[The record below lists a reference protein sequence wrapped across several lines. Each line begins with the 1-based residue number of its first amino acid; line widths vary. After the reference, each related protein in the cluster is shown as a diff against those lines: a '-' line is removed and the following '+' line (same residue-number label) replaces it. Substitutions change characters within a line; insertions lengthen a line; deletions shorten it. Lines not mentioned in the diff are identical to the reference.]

1 MRIAVVGGGP
11 GGLYLAALTKQLD
24 PTREVVVWERN
35 AADDTFGFG
44 VVFSDETLSGIE
56 EADST
61 LFAAVERSFARW
73 TDIDVV
79 HRGRRSTSGG
89 HGFAAINR
97 KVLLQLL
104 QQRCADVGV
113 DVRFRTVAP
122 PVAELSYQFDLVVA
136 ADGANSGIRRTFA
149 DVFRP
154 DLDVRSARYM
164 WLGTDKVFDA
174 FTFLIAETPHGPMQV
189 HAYPFSAD
197 RSTFIV
203 EMNEETWRAAGFDS
217 TETTTL
223 PPGVSDEAGIARIAG
238 IFRKEL
244 DGARLIAN
252 NSKWIRFTTIR
263 NRTWR
268 HANVVLLGDAAHTAH
283 FSIGSGTKLAME
295 DALSLAACL
304 NEHRDVDAALSAYET
319 ERRPVVES
327 TQRAAQASL
336 EWFEDIAH
344 AVDQD
349 TPQFAFN
356 LLTRSRRVTYD
367 NLRMRDPDYVESVA
381 TWFDH
386 HNSDAERGS
395 VPDGDHNSRRRPVPP
410 LFQPFRLGPVT
421 TKNRIVTAPIAT
433 FSSQD
438 GVPGDE
444 DELWLASAAL
454 GGSGLVLAGMTAVSA
469 QGRTTPRCAGL
480 YNDAQHAAW
489 RDIVARIHRVSD
501 ALIGVQ
507 ITHAGRKASTTAD
520 GDLVPGNRSAVAPSP
535 IPYRPGEPPPH
546 ELDEE
551 EIARIVE
558 EFTAAAERADSAGF
572 DVLELQ
578 AGHGHLLSTFLS
590 PLTNVRTDRYG
601 GDLAGR
607 LAFPLE
613 ILSAV
618 RGAWPTRKP
627 VLVRISAVDW
637 ADGGT
642 TIADAVEIARAMH
655 EHGATAIDVSSGE
668 VVLHEKPAYGRS
680 YQTPFAE
687 RIRHDVG
694 VPTMAVGGISSQDD
708 ATSIVLAG
716 RADLVAVGRAALHD
730 PAWALHAAAE
740 LGYRGAGAEWPVHY
754 EPGST
759 RPPGPRSDRRRPRL
773 SLSTTPVPAVHQ
785 RWRPAGEPNSDLLL
799 TR

>member
-24 PTREVVVWERN
+24 PAREVVVWERN

-56 EADST
+56 EADPT
-61 LFAAVERSFARW
+61 LFAAVERRFARW

-79 HRGRRSTSGG
+79 HRGHRSTSGG

-122 PVAELSYQFDLVVA
+122 PVEELSDQFDLVVA
-136 ADGANSGIRRTFA
+136 ADGANSAIRRTFA
-149 DVFRP
+149 DVFGP
-154 DLDVRSARYM
+154 ELDVRSARYM

-174 FTFLIAETPHGPMQV
+174 FTFVIAETAHGPMQV

-203 EMNEETWRAAGFDS
+203 EMNEQTWRTAGFDS
-217 TETTTL
+217 TETTAL
-223 PPGVSDEAGIARIAG
+223 PPGVSDEAGVARIAE
-238 IFRKEL
+238 IFRTEL
-244 DGARLIAN
+244 GGARLIAN

-263 NRTWR
+263 NRMWR
-268 HANVVLLGDAAHTAH
+268 HANIVLLGDAAHTAH

-304 NEHRDVDAALSAYET
+304 NEHQDVSAALSAYEG

-336 EWFEDIAH
+336 QWFEDIAH
-344 AVDQD
+344 VVDQD

-356 LLTRSRRVTYD
+356 LLTRSRRITYD

-381 TWFDH
+381 AWFVH
-386 HNSDAERGS
+386 HNGDTETGTI
-395 VPDGDHNSRRRPVPP
+395 PDGIHNGRPVPP
-410 LFQPFRLGPVT
+410 LFQPFRLGAVT
-421 TKNRIVTAPIAT
+421 TKNRIVTAPVAT
-433 FSSQD
+433 FSSRD

-444 DELWLASAAL
+444 EELWLASAAL

-469 QGRTTPRCAGL
+469 EGRSTHRCAGL

-507 ITHAGRKASTTAD
+507 ITHAGRKAGTASST
-520 GDLVPGNRSAVAPSP
+520 VAPSP
-535 IPYRPGEPPPH
+535 IPYTPGDPAPH

-551 EIARIVE
+551 ELARIVE
-558 EFTAAAERADSAGF
+558 EFTAATQRADSAGF

-613 ILSAV
+613 VLSAV
-618 RGAWPTRKP
+618 RSAWPTSKP
-627 VLVRISAVDW
+627 LLVRISAVDW

-642 TIADAVEIARAMH
+642 TIADAVRIARAMH

-668 VVLHEKPAYGRS
+668 VVPHEEPAFGRS

-687 RIRHDVG
+687 RIRHDAG
-694 VPTMAVGGISSQDD
+694 VPTIAVGGISSQDD

-740 LGYRGAGAEWPVHY
+740 LDYRGAGAQWPVHY
-754 EPGST
+754 EPGSA

-785 RWRPAGEPNSDLLL
+785 RWRPAGEANSDLLL